1 MITAI
6 QVFHFLQAEER
17 SAVLRQCHAAL
28 KENGILV
35 SFENIAPFTETG
47 KTVCLEKWRR
57 FQMEQGKSREETE
70 GHISRYGKDYFP
82 ITIEEHLRL
91 LRESGFRVVEML
103 WFSNTQAGF
112 WAMK

>member
-1 MITAI
+1 
-6 QVFHFLQAEER
+6 
-17 SAVLRQCHAAL
+17 
-28 KENGILV
+28 
-35 SFENIAPFTETG
+35 
-47 KTVCLEKWRR
+47 
-57 FQMEQGKSREETE
+57 MEQGKSREETE